1 VPSKAFDRKLQ
12 ALEAVRSMSD
22 DATVRDQL
30 RQALGDRNNYLVA
43 RAAAITADLRHEDL
57 LPELLD
63 AFDRFFVEP
72 AKSDPR
78 CLAKAA
84 LARALRSLSYHVS
97 TPYERGIVHFQFEPA
112 WGGRADTAAAL
123 RGTCALALS
132 ECPLD
137 DLYILTY
144 LADALADPDKLV
156 RINSAIAIDQ
166 LSRPEGALLLRL
178 KALSRDESPDVIG
191 QCLTSLLSLAP
202 PGAVAFVGQFLRS
215 SNPDVQL
222 EAVSALAQARDAGAV
237 EALIEFWREPL
248 LALELQRALLVSLGA
263 SPLRE
268 AAEFLLS
275 VVADGPPALSETACT
290 ALTSSRFHPEFAQ
303 RLQSAMR
310 RNTQPDFRPD

>member
-1 VPSKAFDRKLQ
+1 VPGKAFDRKLQ

-43 RAAAITADLRHEDL
+43 RAAAITADLRLEDL

-72 AKSDPR
+72 VKSDPR

-84 LARALRSLSYHVS
+84 LVRALRNLSYHVS

-112 WGGRADTAAAL
+112 WGGRADTAASL

-156 RINSAIAIDQ
+156 RIDSAIAIDQ

-178 KALSRDESPDVIG
+178 KALSRDESPDV
-191 QCLTSLLSLAP
+191 
-202 PGAVAFVGQFLRS
+202 
-215 SNPDVQL
+215 QL
-222 EAVSALAQARDAGAV
+222 EAVSALAQSRDAGAV

-248 LALELQRALLVSLGA
+248 LPLELQRALLVSLGA

-275 VVADGPPALSETACT
+275 VVADGQPALSETAGT
-290 ALTSSRFHPEFAQ
+290 ALTSSRFYPEFAQ
-303 RLQSAMR
+303 RLQAAMR
-310 RNTQPDFRPD
+310 RNTQPDFRPDAQERH